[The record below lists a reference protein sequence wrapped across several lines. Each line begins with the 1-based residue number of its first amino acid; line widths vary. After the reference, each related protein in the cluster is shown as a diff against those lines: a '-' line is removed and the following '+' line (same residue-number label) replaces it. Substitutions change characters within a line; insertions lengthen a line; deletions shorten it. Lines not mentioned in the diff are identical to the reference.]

1 MPKARCI
8 QVLCL
13 GVLLIGLAS
22 PAQAALININASDY
36 ASGTNLTAL
45 TFPTLTIDMLSQAGG
60 STYAPT
66 VSPVTIGTAWPNP
79 AESAMSLT
87 SGFESY
93 ESCVRGSIF
102 ATCQYSV
109 LELRF
114 DTPTDMV
121 SLTGRFFSDAPFMFA
136 FDSLGNRIASFGR
149 FGPGGVTATFTSV
162 AGSSQSEYTLTRAS
176 RDIARI
182 VYGGDSN
189 VSPTRVSYQV
199 PEPATLSLVGL
210 GLAGAAFLRRR
221 KRSH

>member
-1 MPKARCI
+1 
-8 QVLCL
+8 
-13 GVLLIGLAS
+13 LLIGVAS

-36 ASGTNLTAL
+36 ALGTNLTAL
-45 TFPTLTIDMLSQAGG
+45 TFPTLTIDRLSQAGG

-66 VSPVTIGTAWPNP
+66 VSAVTTSGASTAQAVMNV
-79 AESAMSLT
+79 T
-87 SGFESY
+87 NGFESY
-93 ESCVRGSIF
+93 DECVGGSIF

-114 DTPTDMV
+114 DTPTDLV
-121 SLTGRFFSDAPFMFA
+121 SLSGRFFTDAPFLIA
-136 FDSLGNRIASFGR
+136 FDALGNRIATFGLS
-149 FGPGGVTATFTSV
+149 GPGGLFTTTYTNVSGMV
-162 AGSSQSEYTLTRAS
+162 QQDLTLTRAS

-182 VYGGDSN
+182 VYGGDNN

-221 KRSH
+221 KRRH

>member
-1 MPKARCI
+1 MSKARCI
-8 QVLCL
+8 QVLYL

-36 ASGTNLTAL
+36 ALGTNLTAL
-45 TFPTLTIDMLSQAGG
+45 TFPTLTIDRLVQTGG

-66 VSPVTIGTAWPNP
+66 VSPVT
-79 AESAMSLT
+79 T
-87 SGFESY
+87 SGTSLANAVMSVTNGFENY
-93 ESCVRGSIF
+93 DDCARGSLF

-121 SLTGRFFSDAPFMFA
+121 SLAGRFFTDAPFLIA
-136 FDSLGNRIASFGR
+136 FDSLGNQIATFGLG
-149 FGPGGVTATFTSV
+149 GPGGAFTQTFTTV
-162 AGSSQSEYTLTRAS
+162 AGMTQLDLTLTRAS

-182 VYGGDSN
+182 VYGGDNN
-189 VSPTRVSYQV
+189 VSPTRVSYQI